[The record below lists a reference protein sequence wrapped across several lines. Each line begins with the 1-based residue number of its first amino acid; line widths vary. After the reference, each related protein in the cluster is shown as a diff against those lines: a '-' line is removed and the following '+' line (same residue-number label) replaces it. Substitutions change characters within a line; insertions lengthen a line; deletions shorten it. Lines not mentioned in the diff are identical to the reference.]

1 MKPETAII
9 TRIKEIEAILENKAS
24 ALSGDQ
30 RDKLKYEETALW
42 WVINE

>member
-1 MKPETAII
+1 MKTKEQIT

-30 RDKLKYEETALW
+30 RDKLKNEETALW
-42 WVINE
+42 WVIND